1 MNIKTASVLA
11 LGVSVIALAGM
22 AVWLSLQDTPQ
33 ASAQQVAQ
41 ACEKAMAS
49 PYFDLYHV
57 TTGKPIGGEINETL
71 EVKARVANGD
81 YHLTAQWETGP
92 TMEAVYMGGVG
103 YSHLDNDPWQLERSI
118 DSGFLNRH
126 FDITVTA
133 QGWSICP
140 DLSFGEKVGAD
151 MLDGAPMTR
160 YMSNIDVSIPL
171 NDKNTWD
178 EYLERDYWVDETG
191 QLAQV
196 RVVKTN
202 PDAGKDAVG
211 SIVTKVTKIIGV
223 GETNVITA
231 PSLP

>member
-1 MNIKTASVLA
+1 MKLTAFLILA
-11 LGVSVIALAGM
+11 LGTATIALA
-22 AVWLSLQDTPQ
+22 VFWLTTRGTPETH
-33 ASAQQVAQ
+33 AQQVSE

-49 PYFDLYHV
+49 PYFDLYHT
-57 TTGKPIGGEINETL
+57 TTGKPIGGEINERL
-71 EVKARVANGD
+71 EAKVSVANAD
-81 YHLTAQWETGP
+81 YHLTAKWETGP
-92 TMEAVYMGGVG
+92 TMESVYTGGVG
-103 YSHLDNDPWQLERSI
+103 YARLDNDPWQLERSI

-140 DLSFGEKVGAD
+140 NLSFAEKVGAE

>member
-1 MNIKTASVLA
+1 MSIRIASA
-11 LGVSVIALAGM
+11 IALVIVAIGV
-22 AVWLSLQDTPQ
+22 AYLVLWLTQRDAPE
-33 ASAQQVAQ
+33 AYAQQVAQ

-92 TMEAVYMGGVG
+92 TMEAVYTGGVG

-126 FDITVTA
+126 FDITVTQ

-140 DLSFGEKVGAD
+140 DLDFAEKVGVE
-151 MLDGAPMTR
+151 MLDGEPMTR
-160 YMSNIDVSIPL
+160 YMSNQNVVIPYD
-171 NDKNTWD
+171 DKNSWSA
-178 EYLERDYWVDETG
+178 YFERDYWVDETG

-223 GETNVITA
+223 GEPNVITA